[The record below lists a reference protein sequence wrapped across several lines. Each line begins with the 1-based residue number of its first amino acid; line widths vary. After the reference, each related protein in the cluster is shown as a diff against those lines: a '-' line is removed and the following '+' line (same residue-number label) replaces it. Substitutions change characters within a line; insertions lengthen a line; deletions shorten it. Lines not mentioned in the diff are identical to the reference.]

1 LTLASSLQSQTTPKT
16 APSIQEVYAYI
27 FCSGIKYP
35 DIVLRQVIWETGWLK
50 SKHMMHKNNLFG
62 FRHSKQYMH
71 FKSWQESIDYYKNWQ
86 LRNYTRPDEDYYTFL
101 MRMKYATS
109 KKYISSLKS
118 LKVKTDNVDC
128 NEEQAR

>member
-1 LTLASSLQSQTTPKT
+1 LLGQTTPKT

-27 FCSGIKYP
+27 VCSEIKYP

-62 FRHSKQYMH
+62 FRHSKRYMH

-86 LRNYTRPDEDYYTFL
+86 LRNYTRPDEEYYAFL
-101 MRMKYATS
+101 MRVKYATS
-109 KKYISSLKS
+109 QKYISSLKS